1 MTSGLS
7 VYLEK
12 FNVQSAPRKET
23 RMTNL
28 KQIAQ
33 AAVRAHKEKDVDFLV
48 ETLNAMD
55 VELQRMMDREC
66 AERLEREQARSED

>member
-12 FNVQSAPRKET
+12 FAVQSAPRKET
-23 RMTNL
+23 PMKNL
-28 KQIAQ
+28 KQIAA
-33 AAVRAHKEKDVDFLV
+33 AAVRAHKEKDVEFLV

-55 VELQRMMDREC
+55 IELQRLKDREC
-66 AERLEREQARSED
+66 AERMEREQTRSED